1 MGLFKRKSKL
11 KNQYDDWLLSLMNRQ
26 KTAWEDS
33 KVMEEIIVEEHPR
46 LKAER
51 KLAQAKYFYLFKEAK
66 VRQIKGK

>member
-11 KNQYDDWLLSLMNRQ
+11 KNQYDDRLLSLMNRQ

>member
-26 KTAWEDS
+26 KTAWEYS

>member
-11 KNQYDDWLLSLMNRQ
+11 KKQYDDRLLSLMNRQ
-26 KTAWEDS
+26 KEAWEDS